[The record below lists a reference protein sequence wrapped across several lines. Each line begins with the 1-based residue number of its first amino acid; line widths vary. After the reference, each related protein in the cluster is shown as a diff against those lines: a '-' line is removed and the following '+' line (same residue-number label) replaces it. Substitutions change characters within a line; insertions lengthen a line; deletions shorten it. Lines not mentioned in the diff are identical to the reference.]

1 MNGKEDEG
9 VAVVVAA
16 HPVDEDRRP
25 AARMFLIWA
34 GVAVILV
41 VALGAFLGRE
51 DTGSKAVPPQLV
63 GTWTSA
69 HPDYSDRYLV
79 LTSDSIT
86 FGIGGTSTVIYSII
100 GVAVEKDQEGN
111 QHFVVHFRGVDGTR
125 FRREI
130 VLDEGGTSLHFKSQ
144 PGVVWTHLVI

>member
-1 MNGKEDEG
+1 MNGSKDNG
-9 VAVVVAA
+9 VAVAVAA
-16 HPVDEDRRP
+16 HPVEEDRQT
-25 AARMFLIWA
+25 ATRMLLIWT
-34 GVAVILV
+34 GVAVILA
-41 VALGAFLGRE
+41 VALVAFLGRE
-51 DTGSKAVPPQLV
+51 DTGSKTVPPQLI

-100 GVAVEKDQEGN
+100 GAAVEEHHGN
-111 QHFVVHFRGVDGTR
+111 QHFVVHFRGIDGTR

-130 VLDEGGTSLHFKSQ
+130 VLDEGGMSLHFKSQ
-144 PGVVWTHLVI
+144 PGVVWTHLTI

>member
-1 MNGKEDEG
+1 MNGAEDEG

-16 HPVDEDRRP
+16 HPVEEDRRSTT
-25 AARMFLIWA
+25 RMLLMWT
-34 GVAVILV
+34 GVAVVLV
-41 VALGAFLGRE
+41 VALGALLSRE
-51 DTGSKAVPPQLV
+51 NTGSKTVPPQLV

-86 FGIGGTSTVIYSII
+86 FGIGGTSTVLYSII
-100 GVAVEKDQEGN
+100 GVAVEGHHDN
-111 QHFVVHFRGVDGTR
+111 QFFVVHFQGADGTR

-130 VLDEGGTSLHFKSQ
+130 VLDETGVSLHFKSQ
-144 PGVVWTHLVI
+144 PGVVWTRLAI

>member
-1 MNGKEDEG
+1 MNGAEDEG
-9 VAVVVAA
+9 VEVVVAA

-25 AARMFLIWA
+25 ATRMLLIWT

-41 VALGAFLGRE
+41 VALGALLSRE
-51 DTGSKAVPPQLV
+51 DTGSKTAPPQLV

-69 HPDYSDRYLV
+69 HPDYSDRYLI

-86 FGIGGTSTVIYSII
+86 FGIGGTSTVHYSIV
-100 GVAVEKDQEGN
+100 GVEVEEHHGN
-111 QHFVVHFRGVDGTR
+111 QCFVVHFQGVDGTR

-130 VLDEGGTSLHFKSQ
+130 VLDETGTSLHFKSQ
-144 PGVVWTHLVI
+144 PGVVWTRLAI